1 MSVSSGF
8 TGSVMLTVFGFHT
21 DDELYTKHAD
31 ILKCSANKFGID
43 VHFQSFSKD
52 DWQKIIAFK
61 PCYIAK
67 VRHELQG
74 PILYIDADAIILE
87 DIRPYFESITEDI
100 AVHYIHNN
108 RLISATLF
116 INDTPNARLLV
127 DEWEKRQL
135 AEPGRWD
142 QVVLQELL
150 DAWVEEKRVTLKK
163 LPPEYNFIFDTSRK
177 AYGDTVEPI
186 IEQLQASRDMR
197 WVQKYQRRNAFYRW
211 FMRSTTLAKS
221 TRKIL
226 TRHAVVNAR
235 AKQLGIDI
243 QLELQDLM

>member
-1 MSVSSGF
+1 
-8 TGSVMLTVFGFHT
+8 MLTVFGFHT
-21 DDELYTKHAD
+21 DDKLYTKHAD

-127 DEWEKRQL
+127 DEWEKDSWLSLAVGIRLYCRNYWMHGSKKNALHSKSYRPSITLFLTHHVKHTVIQL
-135 AEPGRWD
+135 NR
-142 QVVLQELL
+142 LSSNYRR
-150 DAWVEEKRVTLKK
+150 VETCVGCK
-163 LPPEYNFIFDTSRK
+163 NIS
-177 AYGDTVEPI
+177 VET
-186 IEQLQASRDMR
+186 
-197 WVQKYQRRNAFYRW
+197 
-211 FMRSTTLAKS
+211 RSTVGLCAQP
-221 TRKIL
+221 
-226 TRHAVVNAR
+226 H
-235 AKQLGIDI
+235 
-243 QLELQDLM
+243 